1 MAVDAQDAIFSITP
15 PPSDIDEL
23 DKSGLL
29 TCSPTLTGLCYPS
42 PAPSNREHTSSIS
55 SDSLFLLPELS
66 ILDHQ
71 TQHLHDMAYNTSSS
85 DSSSYYPLPAVSD
98 PSLSHYTT
106 TSGGSYA
113 MYEQSQ
119 WYPYSTYSQPAQ
131 MLPYDPSN
139 SSQFPSLDHQ
149 PVQPAL
155 ANIIPPTPQD
165 IQRSPF
171 DFNSAPSTLPSN
183 HHLTASPSFSQV
195 SHHSSHSHRSS
206 ISSLS
211 RSCSPSTASYQQRAR
226 ALSGDHFALRGS
238 LRSNSTSS
246 NTSLHAYGIPVNEA
260 PLLLP
265 STSLSPQSG
274 SQGQAWRCA
283 YPGCTSRA
291 TFTRGC
297 DLRKHYNRHSKHLFC
312 RVEGCPQSEA
322 AAAGRAK
329 SSDQPL
335 TGGFS
340 SKKDRARHE
349 AKHNPGI
356 KCEWR
361 GPEGEECG
369 RVFSR
374 MDNMK
379 DHVRR
384 IHNKG
389 QSHQQQQISQRHSHG
404 QGSSRK

>member
-1 MAVDAQDAIFSITP
+1 MAVDTRDAIFSLTP
-15 PPSDIDEL
+15 PPSDIDER

-29 TCSPTLTGLCYPS
+29 TCSPTLTSLCYPS

-85 DSSSYYPLPAVSD
+85 DSSSYYALPAVSD
-98 PSLSHYTT
+98 PSMSHYTT

-113 MYEQSQ
+113 MYEHNN

-139 SSQFPSLDHQ
+139 SSQFPALDHQ
-149 PVQPAL
+149 TVQPAL

-195 SHHSSHSHRSS
+195 SRHSSHSHRSS
-206 ISSLS
+206 ISSMS
-211 RSCSPSTASYQQRAR
+211 RSCSPSATSYQQRAR
-226 ALSGDHFALRGS
+226 ALSGDHFDLRGS

-335 TGGFS
+335 SGGFS

-389 QSHQQQQISQRHSHG
+389 QSQQQQQISPRHSHG
-404 QGSSRK
+404 QGPSRK